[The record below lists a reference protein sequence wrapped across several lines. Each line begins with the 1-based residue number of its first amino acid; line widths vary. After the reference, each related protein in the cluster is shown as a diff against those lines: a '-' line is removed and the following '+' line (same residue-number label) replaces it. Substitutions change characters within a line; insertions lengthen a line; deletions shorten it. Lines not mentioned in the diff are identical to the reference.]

1 MKQFCNTL
9 QWKSLRR
16 LLIQFV
22 TPFQLLQGTCA
33 RNRPI
38 YAPLICFSIGMSLA
52 MDAEGFS
59 PRGTVEGSVAG
70 HPAILGGL
78 SSDPVASHLLGI
90 QTCSPYCI
98 GHDFNGRCSNGQCDS
113 GLLLGSSDGCCE
125 TPGGLVCG
133 SFFVL
138 APSRIRV
145 GYTGTSRFGEGNG
158 VQIFDRR
165 FGILPSHFIFIA
177 EFSSPNFHPRIF
189 ITRTF
194 LPSQYRS
201 AFR

>member
-1 MKQFCNTL
+1 
-9 QWKSLRR
+9 
-16 LLIQFV
+16 
-22 TPFQLLQGTCA
+22 
-33 RNRPI
+33 
-38 YAPLICFSIGMSLA
+38 MSLA

-177 EFSSPNFHPRIF
+177 ELSSPNFHHSHISA
-189 ITRTF
+189 
-194 LPSQYRS
+194 LPISIRVS
-201 AFR
+201 IVRGADTSLPPEGTGSGPSHI